1 MSTTGNRP
9 PHQNQNSS
17 NNDLNVDVPDEAP
30 PAYELVSGDQTIQ
43 SGPQR
48 MDFSGPPPLPD
59 RFQAPA
65 GAPPPQHLSQTP
77 TGGQNIPGVGFGYGG
92 SSGGHGTGQWAPPPS
107 HPATAAY
114 RPPPGPP
121 QNSFSPPPASPSS
134 SAPPPPPPNRPGSS
148 TSVSSVQD
156 TTPTEAPVP
165 GRPLL
170 NKGQLLVYP
179 KGYWCGKCNNTGY
192 K

>member
-1 MSTTGNRP
+1 MSTTGSRP
-9 PHQNQNSS
+9 PNQNSNN

-43 SGPQR
+43 AGPQR

-59 RFQAPA
+59 RFQRPA
-65 GAPPPQHLSQTP
+65 GPPPQHLQQTP
-77 TGGQNIPGVGFGYGG
+77 TGGQSIPGVGVGYGG
-92 SSGGHGTGQWAPPPS
+92 GSGQWAPPPS
-107 HPATAAY
+107 HPANGGY

-121 QNSFSPPPASPSS
+121 QQPFSPPPG
-134 SAPPPPPPNRPGSS
+134 APPPPPPNRPGSS
-148 TSVSSVQD
+148 SQD
-156 TTPTEAPVP
+156 MTPTEHPVP

-170 NKGQLLVYP
+170 HKGQLLVYP
-179 KGYWCGKCNNTGY
+179 KSYYCGKCMNTGY